1 MADFIGYNS
10 MLVLCGALVLG
21 ALCGLVGSFIYL
33 RKNTLISDATSHAT
47 LPGIG
52 LGFLLAFLLGWEQGR
67 HLPTLLAGAALTG
80 AMAAFTIG
88 WIQRNT
94 RLNNDVAVGAVL
106 SVFYGAGI
114 VLLSYIQRLENASQ
128 AALDSFLLGQIAG
141 MSIGDLYFIFA
152 LAAVALACTLVL
164 LKELTL
170 LCFDEEFAHSAGM
183 SVSKVDVALIFL
195 MLGVVCVGLRM
206 VGLILILALLIIPPV
221 TARLWT
227 DRLSMMLVLS
237 SAIGGLCAL
246 SGAYLSASID
256 HLPAGA
262 AIVLC
267 AAAVFFPSVLIRGRV
282 AAA

>member
-1 MADFIGYNS
+1 MVSIGYNS
-10 MLVLCGALVLG
+10 LLVLCGALVLG

-52 LGFLLAFLLGWEQGR
+52 IGFLVAFALGWEQGR

-80 AMAAFTIG
+80 ALAAFTIG
-88 WIQRNT
+88 WMQRNT

-114 VLLSYIQRLENASQ
+114 VLLSIIQRLENASQ

-141 MSIGDLYFIFA
+141 ISIGDIYLI
-152 LAAVALACTLVL
+152 LILCAVTIICTLLL

-170 LCFDEEFAHSAGM
+170 LCFDEEFAHTTGM
-183 SVSKVDVALIFL
+183 SVSKVDIALICL

-227 DRLSMMLVLS
+227 DKLSNMLWLS

-246 SGAYLSASID
+246 TGAYLSASIE

-267 AAAVFFPSVLIRGRV
+267 AAALFFPSALFRRH
-282 AAA
+282 AA